1 MLTLEAAPMNLKLRE
16 PFRISRGVQHYAHCV
31 VAKITARG
39 ATGLGEAAPTAY
51 YGETQES
58 VLSCLSAYAAHL
70 GSDPFAL
77 EDILTAVEHAI
88 GRNGAARAAV
98 DLALHDLAGKLLGV
112 PLFQLLGLN
121 PANTPRTSFTLGID
135 TPAEMRRKALEAR
148 GYPILKVKV
157 GTKSDLENI
166 KAIREVS
173 DAIIRVDANAGWTPK
188 EAIRM
193 IGRLEPYKIEFVE
206 QPVPA
211 HDLEGLRLI
220 RENVGLPIFADES
233 CVTLEDI
240 PRVAGCVDGI
250 NIKLMKTGGLRHAL
264 KMIHVAR
271 AHHLQIMLGCMIES
285 AIAITA
291 AAHLSPLVDYA
302 DLDGNL
308 LIDNDP
314 YQGVRVEDGKL
325 ILPTGPGLGVSPV

>member
-1 MLTLEAAPMNLKLRE
+1 MLTLEASPMNLKLHE

-31 VAKITARG
+31 VAKISAEG
-39 ATGLGEAAPTAY
+39 ATGLGEAAPTTY

-58 VLSCLSAYAAHL
+58 VLSCLSVYAGHL
-70 GSDPFAL
+70 GDDPFAL
-77 EDILTAVEHAI
+77 EDILDEVEHTI

-98 DLALHDLAGKLLGV
+98 DLALHDLAGKLLGI
-112 PLFQLLGLN
+112 PLYQLLGLN
-121 PANTPRTSFTLGID
+121 PAKTPKTSFTLGID
-135 TPAEMRRKALEAR
+135 TPAEMRRKALEAQ

-157 GTKSDLENI
+157 GTRNDLENL

-173 DAIIRVDANAGWTPK
+173 DAVIRVDANAGWTAK

-193 IGRLEPYKIEFVE
+193 IEALEPYNIEFVE
-206 QPVPA
+206 QPVPS
-211 HDLEGLRLI
+211 HDLEGLCLI
-220 RENVGLPIFADES
+220 RENVNLPIFADES
-233 CVTLEDI
+233 CVTVEDI

-271 AHHLQIMLGCMIES
+271 AHHLKIMLGCMIES
-285 AIAITA
+285 SIAITA

-308 LIDNDP
+308 LIDDNP
-314 YQGVRVEDGKL
+314 YQGVRVEAGKL
-325 ILPTGPGLGVSPV
+325 ILPTGPGLGVTPN